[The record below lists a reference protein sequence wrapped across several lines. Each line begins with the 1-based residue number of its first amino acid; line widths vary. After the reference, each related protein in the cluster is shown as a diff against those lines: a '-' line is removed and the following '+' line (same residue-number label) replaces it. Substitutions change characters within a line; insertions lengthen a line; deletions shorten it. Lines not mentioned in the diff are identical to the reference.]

1 MAGGLLTEACAV
13 DRRIYLLF
21 PASLRINILSQQIR
35 ALELVDALSTEA
47 WMAGVTSIAVI
58 GGGASGLT
66 AAAALKNAGLRDEL
80 SITIF
85 ESRDQLMPLQSGC
98 HDKML
103 APRIIDWPADGSAGV
118 TTEIPLLRW
127 RKGIAAEVAI
137 EMLEQF
143 DRFKIDSK
151 VGTKVTRVVEEGSGV
166 VVHFEHG
173 GTSSQKP
180 FDMAII
186 AAGFGLEAE
195 TVGIA
200 NETLSYWR
208 VNPEQAPALKGDAPK
223 SILISGLG
231 DGGLT
236 DFVLFACP
244 GLSHSRLC
252 EQILSSPDVAPLM
265 ASIEQIEAGIWADPP
280 LIGDIAAE
288 YSGLNLDA
296 AARTLILPWLVR
308 DTNFTL
314 LTHNTQLLSPGT
326 SPLNRLAATLVMRA
340 MHLEDLGT
348 RYTAFVSATHLPD
361 QAGESVWTEGGR
373 MHRGRFDA
381 VIIRHGDTS
390 KNTWKFDNAAID
402 AKVAALRVKRAGLSD
417 RPQAPILPKDVA
429 LRLEGR
435 VLASQPTRMRLARPQ
450 DRVVW
455 HSDLPVSEIG
465 RLWRVPS
472 APVQIEIAFD
482 PIGDD
487 AKLDLAL
494 CRLLAHADPVAEI
507 AGPHAGA
514 WVALLDSIRA
524 SAGDRIRSPQTRVG
538 TVLVDRNEMVE
549 EADQLASTLEA
560 ALDQGLLALID
571 RRIRSLQT
579 LPGHCPIHLHPDVIA
594 SALAQWDIWI
604 AEAEAL
610 SSGNLRWVLKLFGGL
625 LDGHGQPD
633 PRSSV
638 RVGPKCVEDELMP
651 VILYHLIM
659 RALVTGFAGPMM
671 KPVGNVLRHDEHGE
685 QMPASHFCGSRWFRN
700 ASGVP
705 AGIDLWEKSWPG
717 DAFAPSC
724 LVLPARTAHFLPTT
738 TMTGRDTARQMTAPP
753 WDRVPIVFGSP
764 ELRRALGTGVAAAA
778 SALRAAL
785 YATLPDVR

>member
-1 MAGGLLTEACAV
+1 MV

-35 ALELVDALSTEA
+35 ALELVDALSSEA

-66 AAAALKNAGLRDEL
+66 AAAALKSAGLRDEL
-80 SITIF
+80 SVTIF

-103 APRIIDWPADGSAGV
+103 APRIIDWPVDGSENT

-127 RKGIAAEVAI
+127 RKGVAAEVAI

-143 DRFKIDSK
+143 DRFKVDKK
-151 VGTKVTRVVEEGSGV
+151 VATKVTQVEERGNGV

-173 GTSSQKP
+173 GASNQQP
-180 FDMAII
+180 FDIAII

-195 TVGIA
+195 PVGID
-200 NETLSYWR
+200 NENLSYWR
-208 VNPEQAPALKGDAPK
+208 VNPAQAPALKGDAPK

-252 EQILSSPDVAPLM
+252 EQILSSPDVRPLM
-265 ASIEQIEAGIWADPP
+265 EAIEQIEESIWADPP
-280 LIGDIAAE
+280 RIGDIAAE
-288 YSGLNLDA
+288 YAGLDIDA
-296 AARTLILPWLVR
+296 AARTLIVPWLVR
-308 DTNFTL
+308 KTDFTL
-314 LTHNTQLLSPGT
+314 LTHNLQLLSPGT

-340 MHLEDLGT
+340 MQLEDLGT
-348 RYTAFVSATHLPD
+348 RFTAFVSATQLPD
-361 QAGESVWTEGGR
+361 KAGESVWTEGGR
-373 MHRGRFDA
+373 MHHRRFDA
-381 VIIRHGDTS
+381 VIVRHGDTS
-390 KNTWKFDNAAID
+390 KETWKFNNAKID
-402 AKVAALRVKRAGLSD
+402 AKVAELRAKRDGISD
-417 RPQAPILPKDVA
+417 MPQAPRLSKDVA
-429 LRLEGR
+429 TRLEAR
-435 VLASQPTRMRLARPQ
+435 VLASQPTRIRLARPQ
-450 DRVVW
+450 DKVVW
-455 HSDLPVSEIG
+455 HSDLPAIEIG

-472 APVQIEIAFD
+472 APIQIEIAFN

-487 AKLDLAL
+487 AKLDLAV
-494 CRLLAHADPVAEI
+494 CRMLAHADPLAEL

-524 SAGDRIRSPQTRVG
+524 SAGDRIRSPQTRIG
-538 TVLVDRNEMVE
+538 TVLVDRNETVE

-560 ALDQGLLALID
+560 ALDQGLLGLID

-579 LPGHCPIHLHPDVIA
+579 HPGDCALHLHPDVIA
-594 SALAQWDIWI
+594 SALTQWETWI

-610 SSGNLRWVLKLFGGL
+610 SSGDLRWVLKLFGGL

-633 PRSSV
+633 PRSSI

-651 VILYHLIM
+651 VILYHLLM
-659 RALVTGFAGPMM
+659 RALVTGFAGPAM
-671 KPVGNVLRHDEHGE
+671 KPVGNVLRTDENGE
-685 QMPASHFCGSRWFRN
+685 QVLASHFCGSRWFRN
-700 ASGVP
+700 ASGIP
-705 AGIDLWEKSWPG
+705 TPIDLWEKSWPG

-724 LVLPARTAHFLPTT
+724 MVLPARTAHFLPTIT
-738 TMTGRDTARQMTAPP
+738 LTGRDTTRQMIAPP
-753 WDRVPIVFGSP
+753 WDRVPVVFGSP
-764 ELRRALGTGVAAAA
+764 ELRKALGTSVSAAA
-778 SALRAAL
+778 SALRAEL